1 MDVRSAKPW
10 DQPNNNKGGGRGGG
24 GAPRTQVPDAK
35 RKQKL
40 IAHGIV
46 GAVPSADKVI
56 LYVNDK
62 DHVPGQ
68 AWVAPKRTEVKL
80 SWIRAP
86 RPHTAIVS
94 DDDVNYIKETPQEDF
109 YWEAREYL
117 RKLAIGKP
125 AMIEVRSDASSIGN
139 RELGTVFLNDG
150 DRKVD
155 LSHQVVSAGYAEV
168 VKPKNYQ
175 ETVDAAAAAA
185 QDSGNTGKK
194 GPKPNE
200 QVTKLLELELDAK
213 SRGVG
218 LYQSNKKNAKTEY
231 ITEFDHWNKY
241 VQWRGDEGKQ
251 PIRHKCVVEGVMS
264 GSMVKITIVPSME
277 QVALRIAGVR
287 SPAYKRPGSEDNNR
301 TSEPFGAEAQWTTE
315 RYTLHRDAE
324 VIFTGFDK
332 DKETEKGVPPG
343 GVYYGEL
350 FIKEHS
356 IGEILLSSGLASLVE
371 WSVPK
376 DKAEKYRQLED
387 KAAASK
393 LKIWSQGNSRPAAS
407 GNNKQQ
413 NNKNQQQSSGPTRA
427 RHYTFNGRIKSITS
441 GAVYQVENLDDPQPN
456 PEVVTLS
463 SIVVP
468 KFGRA
473 GDQKDHDE
481 PFAWEARE
489 FIRRKVI
496 GKNVRVTLDYVRP
509 ERQGN
514 PTSTDQRSGDVLP
527 AKNFYTVE
535 LDGKNLGLGL
545 IENGL
550 GTVLTAS
557 GDNRSP
563 IYDSLLLAQDRAL
576 KAHLGLHGPKKN
588 ARRGFNDVTSNK
600 KVAQAKGLLNSLT
613 GKELDGVVEYVISG
627 NRFKVALPN
636 ENAVIILVLDG
647 VKAPALPRKTT
658 ELKDGKEVV
667 KDIPGEPF
675 SAEALNYSRSL
686 CHQQDVRISVDRQ
699 DKAGAF
705 IGYMFKGDQNV
716 AELLLSQGLGR
727 TLRTKQ
733 YENVFNNAQQQAKQG
748 RKGIWKDW
756 DPAKEEEEKRRAAE
770 LENENNSEAAG
781 VTGDPIKV
789 IVHVTEVIDSN
800 KFYCQ
805 FMEGKEVEQ
814 LNKFM
819 SSFANLKLE
828 STPPHKPARSEVVL
842 ALFSG
847 DEKWYR
853 AQVRR
858 IEGNNISVFY
868 GDYGNSETTTSE
880 YIRKLPE
887 EYGLKALAFQAR
899 ECGLAYIRSV
909 TSAYGD
915 ADLAEDAAYEL
926 KKLIYDQKLP
936 AMREYSRQ
944 ESRTSRNRLTYLN
957 LWSNEEPNTF
967 INGEMVRRGFA
978 KVERR
983 LPRNAPEALL
993 KLLREMEDKAHDNR
1007 VGLWR
1012 NGDPGDDEEDSKDI

>member
-1 MDVRSAKPW
+1 MDVRGAKPW
-10 DQPNNNKGGGRGGG
+10 DQPNKGGRDNNRNNTNNV
-24 GAPRTQVPDAK
+24 ATK

-46 GAVPSADKVI
+46 GAVPSGDRVV
-56 LYVNDK
+56 LYINDK

-80 SWIRAP
+80 SWIKAP
-86 RPHTAIVS
+86 RPHTAM
-94 DDDVNYIKETPQEDF
+94 VNDEDENDIKEIPQEDF
-109 YWEAREYL
+109 FWEAREYL
-117 RKLAIGKP
+117 RRLAIGKP
-125 AMIEVRSDASSIGN
+125 AMIEVRSDSTTVGN

-150 DRKVD
+150 DKKVD
-155 LSHQVVSAGYAEV
+155 LSHQVISAGYAEV
-168 VKPKNYQ
+168 IKRNNQ
-175 ETVDAAAAAA
+175 ETVDVGA
-185 QDSGNTGKK
+185 QDGKK
-194 GPKPNE
+194 PGPKPNE
-200 QVTKLLELELDAK
+200 QLVQLSDLESEAK

-218 LYQSNKKNAKTEY
+218 IHQSNRKNAKLEY
-231 ITEFDHWNKY
+231 VTDFNHWNKY
-241 VQWRGDEGKQ
+241 LEWRGDENQKQ
-251 PIRHKCVVEGVMS
+251 PNRHKCVVEAVMS
-264 GSMVKITIVPSME
+264 GSMVKITVLPTME

-301 TSEPFGAEAQWTTE
+301 NSEPYGAEAQWTTE

-324 VIFTGFDK
+324 VVFTAFDQ
-332 DKETEKGVPPG
+332 DKETEKGVAPG

-371 WSVPK
+371 WSAPK
-376 DKAEKYRQLED
+376 DKAQKYRQLED
-387 KAAASK
+387 KAVASK
-393 LKIWSQGNSRPAAS
+393 LKIWSQPQDNRSSSAQSGNNSKNQ
-407 GNNKQQ
+407 NNKQQ
-413 NNKNQQQSSGPTRA
+413 QSGPARP
-427 RHYTFNGRIKSITS
+427 RHYAFNGRVVSITN
-441 GAVYQVENLDDPQPN
+441 GAMYQVENLDDPQPK
-456 PEVVTLS
+456 PETVTLS

-468 KFGRA
+468 KFARA
-473 GDQKDHDE
+473 GGDTKEQDE

-489 FIRRKVI
+489 FIRKKII
-496 GKNVRVTLDYVRP
+496 GKTVRVTLDYVRP
-509 ERQGN
+509 ERA
-514 PTSTDQRSGDVLP
+514 TATEQRSGDVLP

-535 LDGKNLGLGL
+535 LEGKNLGLGL
-545 IENGL
+545 VENGL
-550 GTVLTAS
+550 ATVLTAT
-557 GDNRSP
+557 GDNRAP
-563 IYDSLLLAQDRAL
+563 IYDSLLLAQDRAQ

-588 ARRGFNDVTSNK
+588 AKRGFNDVTSNK
-600 KVAQAKGLLNSLT
+600 RVAQAKGLLNSLQ

-627 NRFKVALPN
+627 NRFKVALPK
-636 ENAVIILVLDG
+636 ENATIIVVLDG
-647 VKAPALPRKTT
+647 VKAPSLPRKTT

-667 KDIPGEPF
+667 KEIPGQPF

-686 CHQQDVRISVDRQ
+686 CHQQDVKISVDRQ

-705 IGYMFKGDQNV
+705 IGYMFKGNQNV
-716 AELLLSQGLGR
+716 AELLLSHGFGT

-748 RKGIWKDW
+748 RRGIWHDW

-770 LENENNSEAAG
+770 ESENNSEDAAI
-781 VTGDPIKV
+781 TGDPIKV

-805 FMEGKEVEQ
+805 FMEGKKVEQ

-819 SSFANLKLE
+819 STFSSLNLDAG
-828 STPPHKPARSEVVL
+828 SPHKPARGEYVL
-842 ALFSG
+842 AQFSG
-847 DEKWYR
+847 DGNWYR

-858 IEGNNISVFY
+858 IEGTVYSVFY

-887 EYGLKALAFQAR
+887 EYGLKALPFQAV
-899 ECGLAYIRSV
+899 ECGLAYIHCV

-915 ADLAEDAAYEL
+915 SDLAEDAAYEL

-936 AMREYSRQ
+936 AMREYSRA

-983 LPRNAPEALL
+983 LPRNAPEAPL

-1007 VGLWR
+1007 AGLWR
-1012 NGDPGDDEEDSKDI
+1012 NGDPGDEEEDSRDI